1 MKAFQNLGF
10 WFRHHLYTLIL
21 KAFPAFLE
29 VYYYFFSLNWGNI
42 FMEEL
47 ILLTDGSVNTQSN
60 IGYGAYLSL
69 AERGL
74 SLDLLRTR
82 VKVRRFEHTSS
93 TKLELQTLLWALS
106 DIQALG
112 VKVIVYTDSQNIMG
126 LQGRRD
132 RFEQNGYR
140 SKKNKR
146 LNHYNLY
153 QEFYRMIDQLDCEFI
168 KVRGHQ
174 VSNQKDDMD
183 RLFTLVDRASRNALR
198 KDNH

>member
-1 MKAFQNLGF
+1 MD
-10 WFRHHLYTLIL
+10 
-21 KAFPAFLE
+21 
-29 VYYYFFSLNWGNI
+29 
-42 FMEEL
+42 EL
-47 ILLTDGSVNTQSN
+47 MLFTDGSVNTHSN
-60 IGYGAYLSL
+60 IGYGAYL
-69 AERGL
+69 AVPEGGL
-74 SLDLLRTR
+74 SLDSLRTS

-112 VKVIVYTDSQNIMG
+112 SKVIVYTDSQNIMG

-132 RFEQNGYR
+132 RFEQNDYR

-146 LNHYNLY
+146 LNNYELY
-153 QEFYRMIDQLDCEFI
+153 QEFYRMTDQLDCELV

-174 VSNQKDDMD
+174 VSNQKDDID

-198 KDNH
+198 GDNRKIGC